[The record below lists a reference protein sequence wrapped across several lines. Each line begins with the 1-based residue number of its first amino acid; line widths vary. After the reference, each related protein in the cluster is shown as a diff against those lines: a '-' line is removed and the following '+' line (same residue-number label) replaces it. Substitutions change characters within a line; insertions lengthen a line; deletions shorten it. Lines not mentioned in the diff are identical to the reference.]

1 MVRAIS
7 YLIGLAFVG
16 VLAIALFFTVKDAI
30 QNPAPEDAAHEF
42 RLHPENIGLA
52 SNGFFG
58 KFDRRQVQRGFQVYK
73 EVCSACH
80 SLKYV
85 SFRDLQ
91 RIGYSEAEV
100 KAIASQWSAE
110 QPSVNPD
117 TGEAA
122 TRKNTPADRFPSPY
136 ANEVA
141 ARAANN
147 NALPPDLS
155 LMTKAREDGTN
166 YVHALLMGYRE
177 QAGYK
182 NEKGE
187 ELLKKFP
194 DAATPAGLYF
204 NPVYPNLNIA
214 MPPPLLQDGQVTYS
228 DGTNATK
235 DQMARDVTAFLTWT
249 AEPNLEARHGAGL
262 AAILFLVI
270 FCFLAWG
277 AYQNVWRGV
286 KH

>member
-16 VLAIALFFTVKDAI
+16 VLALALFGTVKTAI
-30 QNPAPEDAAHEF
+30 TDPAPATAEHAF
-42 RLHPENIGLA
+42 RVEPESAGLA
-52 SNGFFG
+52 SEGLFG
-58 KFDRRQVQRGFQVYK
+58 RFDRRQVQRGFQVYK

-80 SLKYV
+80 SLHYV

-100 KAIASQWSAE
+100 KAIATQWTNE
-110 QPSVNPD
+110 QPSVNAD
-117 TGEAA
+117 TGEVA
-122 TRKNTPADRFPSPY
+122 TRKNVPSDRFPSVYP
-136 ANEVA
+136 NEVA

-147 NALPPDLS
+147 GALPPDLS
-155 LMTKAREDGTN
+155 LMAKAREGGAN
-166 YVHALLMGYRE
+166 YIHALLLGYRD

-194 DAATPAGLYF
+194 EAKTPDGLYF
-204 NPVYPNLNIA
+204 NPVFANLNIH
-214 MPPPLLQDGQVTYS
+214 MPPPLTTDDQVTYA
-228 DGTNATK
+228 DGTKATK
-235 DQMARDVTAFLTWT
+235 DQMAKDIAAFLTWT

-262 AAILFLVI
+262 AAVLFLLV

>member
-7 YLIGLAFVG
+7 YLIGLGFVG
-16 VLAIALFFTVKDAI
+16 VLALSLFFTVKDAI
-30 QNPAPEDAAHEF
+30 QNPAPATAEHEF
-42 RLHPENIGLA
+42 RIHPESAGLPSA
-52 SNGFFG
+52 GLFG
-58 KFDRRQVQRGFQVYK
+58 KFDRRQVQRGFQVFK

-85 SFRDLQ
+85 SFRDLEK
-91 RIGYSEAEV
+91 IGYSEAEV
-100 KAIASQWSAE
+100 KAIANQWAVE
-110 QPSVNPD
+110 QPSINPD
-117 TGEAA
+117 TGEAM
-122 TRKNTPADRFPSPY
+122 TRKNVASDRFPSPF

-155 LMTKAREDGTN
+155 LMAKAREGGAD
-166 YVHALLMGYRE
+166 YVHALLMGYRD
-177 QAGYK
+177 QPGYK
-182 NEKGE
+182 NEQGE

-194 DAATPAGLYF
+194 DATTPEGLYF

-214 MPPPLLQDGQVTYS
+214 MPPPIASDDQVAYA
-228 DGTNATK
+228 DGTKATK
-235 DQMARDVTAFLTWT
+235 DQMSRDVSAFLVWA

-262 AAILFLVI
+262 AAVIFLLV